1 MKQNVKLYKSLCFII
16 KPFLKIF
23 YPYEVRGKEN
33 IENLSGGYIL
43 CSNHLSNI
51 DAVFLALEHK
61 KPICFMAKAELFK
74 NKILGGILKAI
85 GAFPVD
91 RGKGDKEAIITAKE
105 VINEG
110 KVLGIFLEGKRSKTG
125 ELLRPRSGVSV
136 LAHDTGADILPVNIV
151 GENGGR
157 VRMFRRTVVTF
168 GSIMSEKDLGIE
180 KNEIRQYRIA
190 SNKIMDKIREMREEY
205 LKGRKITI

>member
-1 MKQNVKLYKSLCFII
+1 M
-16 KPFLKIF
+16 
-23 YPYEVRGKEN
+23 
-33 IENLSGGYIL
+33 
-43 CSNHLSNI
+43 
-51 DAVFLALEHK
+51 
-61 KPICFMAKAELFK
+61 
-74 NKILGGILKAI
+74 
-85 GAFPVD
+85 
-91 RGKGDKEAIITAKE
+91 
-105 VINEG
+105 
-110 KVLGIFLEGKRSKTG
+110 
-125 ELLRPRSGVSV
+125 
-136 LAHDTGADILPVNIV
+136 AHDTGADILPVNIV